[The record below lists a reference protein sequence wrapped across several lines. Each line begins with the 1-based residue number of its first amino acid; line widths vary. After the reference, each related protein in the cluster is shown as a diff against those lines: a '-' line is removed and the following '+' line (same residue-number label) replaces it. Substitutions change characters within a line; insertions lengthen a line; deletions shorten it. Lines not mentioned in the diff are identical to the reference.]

1 MASDWNPTDW
11 TSTTTPRPRRRGAD
25 EYGLPRQ
32 YGPGSR
38 WYEPDPEDQD
48 DYYSSTE
55 LPVYVPDR
63 DPDPD
68 IDDYSFEPLDPIE
81 PLGPLGSEDQPA
93 AAGTRTLTRTRARTP
108 QGHRPQRSALSLIG
122 IKVVVAAMA
131 VALLGASG
139 GLVVAWVR
147 AEPASAVQDI
157 TVPVAEDTFYVDQEP
172 AADHSGAT
180 ELLAV
185 NRLERKAVT
194 FLKFDVPEL
203 PRNSRVVAAT
213 LKTRSPTPQ
222 PAGAEL
228 YRVTDTTWM
237 ASELKDSGPPS
248 HTDRV
253 ATGPATAG
261 ATSFSFDLTRVV
273 TTSGTYAFA
282 LDIAAGTTHEIR
294 IFASEHGNDGPRLV
308 VSWTPV
314 QAKGNSP
321 PEAMLQ
327 PGQSAGSPLPTA
339 LPSASASFGSPT
351 RPVPGGRMLA
361 GASVQLRTGETYS
374 QGLARADRTY
384 GPLEMVRVFYPGLP
398 PSWAGSRADVA
409 NRTVVVSF
417 KALPLDIIAG
427 KHDAQL
433 STWFASAPR
442 TRDTYWVYYH
452 EPEDNI
458 AAGNFTATDY
468 RAAWRHL
475 AGLAN
480 RTGNS
485 RLHATLVLMCY
496 SLNPDSGRNW
506 RDYYPGG
513 DIIDVLGW
521 DCYNYGRKKG
531 EYASPASIYGK
542 SIEVSRATG
551 KPFGYAETGSTLL
564 PEDTGAG
571 RAAWL
576 RSVGTYL
583 NSHNPLW
590 VAYFDTMLSV
600 DFRLLDS
607 PSQQAWQ
614 SVCRS

>member
-11 TSTTTPRPRRRGAD
+11 TSTTTPRPRRRRAD

-48 DYYSSTE
+48 DYYSSAE

-68 IDDYSFEPLDPIE
+68 LDDYPFESFEPLE
-81 PLGPLGSEDQPA
+81 PEAEPA
-93 AAGTRTLTRTRARTP
+93 GAGAARTLTRTRVRTVP
-108 QGHRPQRSALSLIG
+108 QGHRPQRSALSRIG
-122 IKVVVAAMA
+122 IKVMVAGMA

-147 AEPASAVQDI
+147 ANNPSPAEDMTVSA
-157 TVPVAEDTFYVDQEP
+157 AEDTFFVDQEP
-172 AADHSGAT
+172 GADHSGEA

-185 NRLERKAVT
+185 RQPERRSVT
-194 FLKFDVPEL
+194 FLKFDVPAL
-203 PRNSRVVAAT
+203 PRNSRIVAAA
-213 LKTRSPTPQ
+213 LKTRSPMPQ
-222 PAGAEL
+222 PAGVEL
-228 YRVTDTTWM
+228 YRVPDTTWV
-237 ASELKDSGPPS
+237 AAELKDSGPPA
-248 HTDRV
+248 HADRV
-253 ATGPATAG
+253 ATGPATG

-282 LDIAAGTTHEIR
+282 LDIAAGAAGEVR
-294 IFASEHGNDGPRLV
+294 IFASERGNDGPRLV
-308 VSWTPV
+308 VSLEPV
-314 QAKGNSP
+314 QAKGDSP
-321 PEAMLQ
+321 PEAILQ
-327 PGQSAGSPLPTA
+327 PGQPAGSPQPTV
-339 LPSASASFGSPT
+339 LPSASASFGSPSVK
-351 RPVPGGRMLA
+351 PAPGRMLA
-361 GASVQLRTGETYS
+361 GASVQLRTGETYA

-384 GPLEMVRVFYPGLP
+384 GPLEMVRVFYTGLP
-398 PSWAGSRADVA
+398 PSWAGSRVDVA

-417 KALPLDIIAG
+417 KALPLDVLSG

-433 STWFASAPR
+433 SAWFASAPR

-496 SLNPDSGRNW
+496 SVNPSSGRNW
-506 RDYYPGG
+506 RDYYAGG

-521 DCYNYGRKKG
+521 DCYNFGRKKG
-531 EYASPASIYGK
+531 EYASPASIYAK
-542 SIEVSRATG
+542 SIEVSRAAG
-551 KPFGYAETGSTLL
+551 KPFGYAETGSVLL

-576 RSVGTYL
+576 RSIGAYL
-583 NSHNPLW
+583 SSQNPLW
-590 VAYFDTMLSV
+590 VSYFDSMLSV
-600 DFRLLDS
+600 DFRLLDQ

-614 SVCRS
+614 GICRS

>member
-38 WYEPDPEDQD
+38 WYEPDLEDQD
-48 DYYSSTE
+48 DYYSSAE

-63 DPDPD
+63 DAGPDL
-68 IDDYSFEPLDPIE
+68 DDYAFE
-81 PLGPLGSEDQPA
+81 PLGSEEE
-93 AAGTRTLTRTRARTP
+93 AAGAGARTLTRPRVRTP

-122 IKVVVAAMA
+122 IKIVVAGMA
-131 VALLGASG
+131 VALLGAAG

-147 AEPASAVQDI
+147 AEPPSV
-157 TVPVAEDTFYVDQEP
+157 TVLATEDTYFVDQEP
-172 AADHSGAT
+172 GADHSGAK

-185 NRLERKAVT
+185 NRQERRAVT
-194 FLKFDVPEL
+194 FFKFDVPAL
-203 PRNSRVVAAT
+203 PDPGRIVAAT
-213 LKTRSPTPQ
+213 LTTRSPLPQ
-222 PAGAEL
+222 PAGVRL
-228 YRVTDTTWM
+228 YRVPDTTWV
-237 ASELKDSGPPS
+237 ASELKDSGPPARAD
-248 HTDRV
+248 HV
-253 ATGPATAG
+253 ASGPTTVG
-261 ATSFSFDLTRVV
+261 ATSFSFDLTKVV

-282 LDIAAGTTHEIR
+282 LDIESGTTQEVR
-294 IFASEHGNDGPRLV
+294 IFSSESDNGGPRLV
-308 VSWTPV
+308 VNWESI
-314 QAKGNSP
+314 QAKGDSP

-327 PGQSAGSPLPTA
+327 PGQAAAGSSEPTV
-339 LPSASASFGSPT
+339 LPSASASFGSPSAK
-351 RPVPGGRMLA
+351 PVPGGRMLA
-361 GASVQLRTGETYS
+361 GASVQLRTGETYA

-384 GPLEMVRVFYPGLP
+384 GPLEMVRVFYTGLP

-417 KALPLDIIAG
+417 KALPLDILAG

-458 AAGNFTATDY
+458 AAGNFTAADY
-468 RAAWRHL
+468 RAAWRRL
-475 AGLAN
+475 AGLAD

-496 SLNPDSGRNW
+496 SVNPASGRNW

-513 DIIDVLGW
+513 DVIDVLGW

-531 EYASPASIYGK
+531 EYAPPANIYAK
-542 SIEVSRATG
+542 SIEVSRAAG

-576 RSVGTYL
+576 RSVGAYL
-583 NSHNPLW
+583 SSQNPLW
-590 VAYFDTMLSV
+590 VSYFDSMLSV

-614 SVCRS
+614 SICRS